1 MNRPLISMAP
11 QPQLMDLTQL
21 HTTPQRNVSTGLG
34 LTSFG
39 EHQQQQQSLP
49 QQHHQQHSISLSP
62 QSSAQSSILL
72 SILSDDLAAHI
83 KQQRDEIEHFLIAQV
98 IHSFIRLPFYFYYL
112 NCGFFLLSTKIN
124 LCFLFSHLSG
134 GAIASDFSREETKAL
149 SVTIKRCGGISGSE
163 A

>member
-1 MNRPLISMAP
+1 MPLTTTTAGGGGASVMNRTLILMAP

-49 QQHHQQHSISLSP
+49 QQHQQQHSISLSP

-72 SILSDDLAAHI
+72 SILSDDLASHI

-98 IHSFIRLPFYFYYL
+98 IHSFIRLPFCFYYL
-112 NCGFFLLSTKIN
+112 NSGFFLYAASAKIN
-124 LCFLFSHLSG
+124 LCFLFSHLS
-134 GAIASDFSREETKAL
+134 R
-149 SVTIKRCGGISGSE
+149 GSNCVGH
-163 A
+163 

>member
-1 MNRPLISMAP
+1 MPLTTTAVGGGGASVMNRPLISMAP

-49 QQHHQQHSISLSP
+49 QQHQQQHSISLSP

-72 SILSDDLAAHI
+72 SILSDDLASHI

-98 IHSFIRLPFYFYYL
+98 IHSFIRLPFCFYYL
-112 NCGFFLLSTKIN
+112 NWFFPLCGFSKKFN
-124 LCFLFSHLSG
+124 LCFLFSHLS
-134 GAIASDFSREETKAL
+134 R
-149 SVTIKRCGGISGSE
+149 GSNCVGH
-163 A
+163 